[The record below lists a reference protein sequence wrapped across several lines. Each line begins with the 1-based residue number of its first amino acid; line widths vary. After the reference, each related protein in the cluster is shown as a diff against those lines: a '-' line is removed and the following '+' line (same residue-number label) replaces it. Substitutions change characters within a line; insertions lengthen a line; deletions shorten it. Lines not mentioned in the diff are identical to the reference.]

1 MTEFIKHKV
10 ADAISLTVTDTGK
23 TMAQRITDETCKL
36 LEAKIDEVITKITN
50 GTLDK
55 LREKIDS
62 EEFSE
67 KFVNVLQQKLI
78 DGQPPD
84 DPFLNKFIKL
94 FDNVIEKAI
103 NNYGNPINIP
113 PKDIVAGITD
123 YLQNSVPDFWESN
136 GKTLYTEAVD
146 NVLVDFNK
154 QQDQRQSAFIS
165 ALREAVVKPS
175 ILGQVTFNS
184 ALYDTIEKYKT
195 SPNAPVVIEA
205 VPESDS
211 SKEAPLAS
219 ATPASPV
226 SPLATASPLTTAAP
240 EPPATPAETISPE
253 VNVNPL
259 DEAKKGGRSK
269 RTRKVSRKLRS
280 RRNRPNRAKRLT
292 KRNLFL

>member
-1 MTEFIKHKV
+1 MTEYIKHKV

-23 TMAQRITDETCKL
+23 TMAQRIADETCKL
-36 LEAKIDEVITKITN
+36 LESKIDEVITKITD

-55 LREKIDS
+55 LRRKIDS

-103 NNYGNPINIP
+103 NNYGKPINIP
-113 PKDIVAGITD
+113 PKDIVSGITD

-136 GKTLYTEAVD
+136 GQKLYTEAVD

-154 QQDQRQSAFIS
+154 QQNQSQSAFIS

-195 SPNAPVVIEA
+195 SPNAPVVAEA

-211 SKEAPLAS
+211 SKDASLAA

-226 SPLATASPLTTAAP
+226 SPLTTANP
-240 EPPATPAETISPE
+240 EPPATPLATATPVETISPE

-259 DEAKKGGRSK
+259 DDAKKGGRNK

>member
-1 MTEFIKHKV
+1 MTEYIKHKV

-23 TMAQRITDETCKL
+23 TMAQRIADETCKL
-36 LEAKIDEVITKITN
+36 LEAKIDEVINKITD

-55 LREKIDS
+55 LRQKIDS

-94 FDNVIEKAI
+94 FDTVIEKAI
-103 NNYGNPINIP
+103 NNYGKPINIP
-113 PKDIVAGITD
+113 PKDIVAGIND

-136 GKTLYTEAVD
+136 GQKLYTEAVA

-154 QQDQRQSAFIS
+154 AQDQSQSAFIS

-195 SPNAPVVIEA
+195 SPNAPVVAEA
-205 VPESDS
+205 VPESDL
-211 SKEAPLAS
+211 SKDAS
-219 ATPASPV
+219 LSDVTPASPV
-226 SPLATASPLTTAAP
+226 SPLATATPVSPLAT
-240 EPPATPAETISPE
+240 ATPASPLETMSPE

-259 DEAKKGGRSK
+259 DDAKKGGRSK
-269 RTRKVSRKLRS
+269 RTRKVSRKSRS
-280 RRNRPNRAKRLT
+280 RRNRPNRPKRLT

>member
-1 MTEFIKHKV
+1 MTEYIKHKV

-55 LREKIDS
+55 LRQKIDS

-103 NNYGNPINIP
+103 NNYGKPINIP
-113 PKDIVAGITD
+113 PKDIVAGIND

-136 GKTLYTEAVD
+136 GQKLYTEAVD

-154 QQDQRQSAFIS
+154 AQDQSQSAFIS

-195 SPNAPVVIEA
+195 SPNAPVVAEA
-205 VPESDS
+205 VPESDL
-211 SKEAPLAS
+211 SKDAS
-219 ATPASPV
+219 LSDVTPESPV
-226 SPLATASPLTTAAP
+226 SPLATATPVSPSVT
-240 EPPATPAETISPE
+240 ATPASPLETMSPE

-259 DEAKKGGRSK
+259 DNAKKGGRSK
-269 RTRKVSRKLRS
+269 RTRKVSRKSRS
-280 RRNRPNRAKRLT
+280 RRNRPNRLKRLT

>member
-1 MTEFIKHKV
+1 MTEYIKHKV

-36 LEAKIDEVITKITN
+36 LESKIDEVITKITN

-55 LREKIDS
+55 LRQKIDS

-103 NNYGNPINIP
+103 NNYGKPINIP

-136 GKTLYTEAVD
+136 GQQLYTEAVD
-146 NVLVDFNK
+146 KVLIDFNK
-154 QQDQRQSAFIS
+154 QQDQTQSAFIS
-165 ALREAVVKPS
+165 VLREAVVKPS
-175 ILGQVTFNS
+175 ILGHVTFNS

-195 SPNAPVVIEA
+195 SPNAPVVAEA
-205 VPESDS
+205 IPESDS
-211 SKEAPLAS
+211 SKDASLAA
-219 ATPASPV
+219 ATPATPV
-226 SPLATASPLTTAAP
+226 SPLATATPELPASPV
-240 EPPATPAETISPE
+240 ETISPE
-253 VNVNPL
+253 VNVNSL
-259 DEAKKGGRSK
+259 DDAKKGGRSK
-269 RTRKVSRKLRS
+269 RTRKVSRKSRS
-280 RRNRPNRAKRLT
+280 RRNKPNRPKRLT

>member
-1 MTEFIKHKV
+1 
-10 ADAISLTVTDTGK
+10 
-23 TMAQRITDETCKL
+23 
-36 LEAKIDEVITKITN
+36 
-50 GTLDK
+50 
-55 LREKIDS
+55 
-62 EEFSE
+62 
-67 KFVNVLQQKLI
+67 
-78 DGQPPD
+78 
-84 DPFLNKFIKL
+84 
-94 FDNVIEKAI
+94 
-103 NNYGNPINIP
+103 
-113 PKDIVAGITD
+113 
-123 YLQNSVPDFWESN
+123 
-136 GKTLYTEAVD
+136 
-146 NVLVDFNK
+146 LVDFNK
-154 QQDQRQSAFIS
+154 QQNQSQSAFIS

-195 SPNAPVVIEA
+195 SPNAPVVAEA
-205 VPESDS
+205 VPDIDS

-219 ATPASPV
+219 AAPASPV

-259 DEAKKGGRSK
+259 DEAKKGGRNK

>member
-1 MTEFIKHKV
+1 MTEYIKHKV

-23 TMAQRITDETCKL
+23 TMAQRIADETCKL
-36 LEAKIDEVITKITN
+36 LESKIDEVITKITD

-55 LREKIDS
+55 LRRKIDS

-103 NNYGNPINIP
+103 NNYGKPINIP
-113 PKDIVAGITD
+113 PKDIVSGITD

-136 GKTLYTEAVD
+136 GQKLYTEAVD

-154 QQDQRQSAFIS
+154 QQNQSQSAFIS

-195 SPNAPVVIEA
+195 SPNAPVVAEA
-205 VPESDS
+205 VPDIDS

-219 ATPASPV
+219 AAPASPV

-259 DEAKKGGRSK
+259 DEAKKGGRNK